1 MAAPAAAAAVPDGG
15 TRSQS
20 GDMRLRWPRP
30 LRRLPLR
37 ARVVGAFTLG
47 AMLAAFLLVVMTYSL
62 SRGSMLGLRQD
73 SSEAQFFAN
82 ATQVQGSLRA
92 ESPDFAVLL
101 ESLPSLSGSR
111 SIVRTGPDIWRSP
124 SLVPSDLPDE
134 FVDAVE
140 RSEEAHAMRY
150 RLDGVPQL
158 ALGLRL
164 RPSAV
169 SQLSETLYFEV
180 VPLSE
185 IEATLASLRLILG
198 VGAALTVLIGVAVG
212 AWAGG
217 TAVATAGN
225 GVRCRELDRS
235 RPVRHARRTQRRPR
249 SRRDRGVVQRHG
261 RCHGT
266 PDCA

>member
-1 MAAPAAAAAVPDGG
+1 
-15 TRSQS
+15 
-20 GDMRLRWPRP
+20 
-30 LRRLPLR
+30 
-37 ARVVGAFTLG
+37 
-47 AMLAAFLLVVMTYSL
+47 MTYSL

-158 ALGLRL
+158 ALGLW
-164 RPSAV
+164 PASV
-169 SQLSETLYFEV
+169 SRGVPAQRNALYFEV

-185 IEATLASLRLILG
+185 IEATARSLRL
-198 VGAALTVLIGVAVG
+198 
-212 AWAGG
+212 
-217 TAVATAGN
+217 
-225 GVRCRELDRS
+225 D
-235 RPVRHARRTQRRPR
+235 PRRGKPR
-249 SRRDRGVVQRHG
+249 
-261 RCHGT
+261 
-266 PDCA
+266 